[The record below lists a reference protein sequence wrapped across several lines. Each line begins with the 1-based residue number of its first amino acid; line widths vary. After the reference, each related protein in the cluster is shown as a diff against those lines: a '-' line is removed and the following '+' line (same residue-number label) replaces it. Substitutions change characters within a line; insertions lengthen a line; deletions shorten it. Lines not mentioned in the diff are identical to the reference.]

1 MGLITPFVE
10 TAIER
15 TMSGDVDARIETITL
30 SAGDEDGFSVVLVGV
45 AIEGAIED
53 GNLALPHIYLNFE
66 PSDLL
71 SGSLG
76 PHKIL
81 LEKPQLRIVRRGDR
95 RFTLDYGNRTRAD
108 QPANVFS
115 NLTGGQ
121 YFRGAFNRAELR
133 QARIEFLD
141 ESTGRRWL
149 AENANAFIERNE
161 NRYIANIIGAFN
173 IEGKEA
179 SLVFDAW
186 FDPATEIIST
196 ELSVERAPVG
206 DLLATFLGETA
217 NFMDAPIT
225 GRATLDISSDGRIMS
240 SYLSGKAGKG
250 NIQISD
256 REFKIEEI
264 EAAAAFNPS
273 TNEFDIQVLNI
284 VSDPAIVR
292 MTGNLQLEQGSEN
305 QISSV
310 RFDVIG
316 DVPQV
321 NVDGFFAAP
330 IVVDEFKVTGRFDA
344 GTRGIDVDGLTLAV
358 GDNVFAGSGTFNPQE
373 DLSPEIRVQAL
384 ASGEF
389 DKETLMSLWPLGLA
403 SGGRGFVEA
412 RVFDAVFS
420 GLDFEM
426 DLAAGEIT
434 EIGHLPD
441 NAMALRF
448 QAKGATIQYVPGMTP
463 LKGVDGNGALLGNSF
478 KFNTKNGTVGN
489 IRLLSGEVDIPNLRQ
504 FRAPTYYRFKA
515 RGDSDEILSVLD
527 QKPLSLLSSTPLRPS
542 QFAGEAELE
551 VEIMRPNA
559 LHVQR
564 REYEYRGG
572 ATFDNLSID
581 AFYGELGLNSSKG
594 KLELRPGSMTIK
606 GQASVGDT
614 PLDIQW
620 DQRFFGSG
628 DRSRMV
634 VAGVANSATGDLVGI
649 PTRKYVR
656 GPVPISAIASGDI
669 GEFRNIDIQADFS
682 NATVIL
688 DLFDW
693 QKDLNQKMLASI
705 SIEQLVD
712 EISLNSIKINGEG
725 VDVSGRLTI
734 NRENG
739 LQEVD
744 LESFRLDG
752 STDLSVTVLRE
763 GEALQV
769 ALIGEYLNLT
779 PLLDEF
785 IGNRN
790 LDASSDNPTLM
801 TGRIRIDKV
810 DTRNDIAYRDLSV
823 DWRTSEYGFD
833 DFDLTALGQDGLPLR
848 ANLKRTGALYG
859 PRQVIEARA
868 DNIGTFLSGVFGI
881 SSVQG
886 GQGVMEFLIND
897 SVDGT
902 GGLSKGK
909 LEARDIKI
917 VNAPLLAKVFAAGSL
932 EGLNS
937 LLNNDGIEI
946 AQAFADISF
955 DGRGIEISDAR
966 AAGTSLGIT
975 GRGVLSDGGKT
986 LALTGAVAPAYQVNS
1001 FLGKTPVIGDIFV
1014 SREGEGVLALTYDIS
1029 GSVNEPRVSV
1039 NPLSALAPGF
1049 LRRIFDR
1056 SESVESDPA
1065 APESASETED

>member
-1 MGLITPFVE
+1 
-10 TAIER
+10 
-15 TMSGDVDARIETITL
+15 
-30 SAGDEDGFSVVLVGV
+30 
-45 AIEGAIED
+45 
-53 GNLALPHIYLNFE
+53 
-66 PSDLL
+66 
-71 SGSLG
+71 
-76 PHKIL
+76 
-81 LEKPQLRIVRRGDR
+81 
-95 RFTLDYGNRTRAD
+95 
-108 QPANVFS
+108 
-115 NLTGGQ
+115 
-121 YFRGAFNRAELR
+121 
-133 QARIEFLD
+133 
-141 ESTGRRWL
+141 
-149 AENANAFIERNE
+149 
-161 NRYIANIIGAFN
+161 
-173 IEGKEA
+173 
-179 SLVFDAW
+179 
-186 FDPATEIIST
+186 
-196 ELSVERAPVG
+196 
-206 DLLATFLGETA
+206 
-217 NFMDAPIT
+217 
-225 GRATLDISSDGRIMS
+225 
-240 SYLSGKAGKG
+240 
-250 NIQISD
+250 
-256 REFKIEEI
+256 
-264 EAAAAFNPS
+264 
-273 TNEFDIQVLNI
+273 
-284 VSDPAIVR
+284 
-292 MTGNLQLEQGSEN
+292 
-305 QISSV
+305 
-310 RFDVIG
+310 
-316 DVPQV
+316 
-321 NVDGFFAAP
+321 
-330 IVVDEFKVTGRFDA
+330 
-344 GTRGIDVDGLTLAV
+344 
-358 GDNVFAGSGTFNPQE
+358 
-373 DLSPEIRVQAL
+373 
-384 ASGEF
+384 
-389 DKETLMSLWPLGLA
+389 
-403 SGGRGFVEA
+403 
-412 RVFDAVFS
+412 
-420 GLDFEM
+420 
-426 DLAAGEIT
+426 
-434 EIGHLPD
+434 
-441 NAMALRF
+441 MALRF

-515 RGDSDEILSVLD
+515 RGESDEILSVLD
-527 QKPLSLLSSTPLRPS
+527 QKPLSLLSSTPLRPN

-823 DWRTSEYGFD
+823 DWRT
-833 DFDLTALGQDGLPLR
+833 R
-848 ANLKRTGALYG
+848 
-859 PRQVIEARA
+859 VIEARA

-937 LLNNDGIEI
+937 LLNNEGIEI